1 MFFKNHRI
9 LKNENFLIFFIFD
22 CDMWTIIVA
31 QSTHFKQH
39 MSLFHGEK
47 PIVTFEQISF
57 LSIML
62 I

>member
-1 MFFKNHRI
+1 MFFTNHRI
-9 LKNENFLIFFIFD
+9 LKNEKKFNFFFD